1 MFSLKAIVPDFSRSF
16 GVILNQKD
24 EVVETLYHTEYLR
37 DVVVDYVTETQAFN
51 KAMKRY
57 CVDSAGTP
65 DEYHLKPEFKFEMA
79 CHAKVTKGF
88 DRFIKIYYGTSG
100 SGKTY
105 NLAKLIRRYRQ
116 VFPKNTIIYASVN
129 DVKNEPAFKPLV
141 EPVVDESSPG
151 EKVLDKVTGQPATKS
166 IIKELDLNKIET
178 VLDVF
183 NPLFQDSLM
192 LFDDLDANCGVFTY
206 TDIDPTM
213 TPEKFKTLSIK
224 EQGAITKQVDQ
235 KMEIVSKFLRLTAK
249 SVIFNARK
257 QHINFAYIFHSF
269 FNNKF
274 ENELIGEASSCVVFP
289 SKLDMSTFS
298 RWLVAKL
305 LFTRKEAKWFT
316 EKRWFKWDFCE
327 IDKTSARKFV
337 LCNDV
342 LKMF

>member
-1 MFSLKAIVPDFSRSF
+1 MFSLKSIVPDFSRSF
-16 GVILNQKD
+16 GLILDAKTNK
-24 EVVETLYHTEYLR
+24 VVETLYHTEYLR
-37 DVVVDYVTETQAFN
+37 DIVVDYTGESIVF
-51 KAMKRY
+51 KKSMKKY
-57 CVDSAGTP
+57 CEEIAGE
-65 DEYHLKPEFKFEMA
+65 EYKLKPDWKFEMA
-79 CHAKVTKGF
+79 CHANETKGF

-100 SGKTY
+100 SGKTF

-116 VFPKNTIIYASVN
+116 AFPKNTIIYASVN
-129 DVKNEPAFKPLV
+129 DVKNEPAFSDLV
-141 EPVVDESSPG
+141 DT
-151 EKVLDKVTGQPATKS
+151 VLDKDTGKPVLDEATGKPATKS
-166 IIKELDLNKIET
+166 FIKELDLNKIET

-183 NPLFQDSLM
+183 NPLFTNSLM

-224 EQGAITKQVDQ
+224 EQGAITKAVEA
-235 KMEIVSKFLRLTAK
+235 KMDIVSKFLRLTAK
-249 SVIFNARK
+249 SIIFNARK
-257 QHINFAYIFHSF
+257 QKINFGYIFHSF

-274 ENELIGEASSCVVFP
+274 ENELIGEATSCVVFP

-305 LFTRKEAKWFT
+305 LFTRKEATWFT
-316 EKRWFKWDFCE
+316 EKHWYKWDFCE

-337 LCNDV
+337 LCNDT

>member
-1 MFSLKAIVPDFSRSF
+1 MFSLKPIIPDFSRSF
-16 GVILNQKD
+16 GVILNQKG
-24 EVVETLYHTEYLR
+24 ETVETLWHTEYLR
-37 DVVVDYVTETQAFN
+37 DQKIDYAGETKAFVEDMQ
-51 KAMKRY
+51 KY
-57 CVDSAGTP
+57 CSKIEQ
-65 DEYHLKPEFKFEMA
+65 DEYTLKPGFGFEMA
-79 CHAKVTKGF
+79 CHARATKGF
-88 DRFIKIYYGTSG
+88 DRFIKIYYGASG
-100 SGKTY
+100 SGKTF

-116 VFPKNTIIYASVN
+116 VFPVNTNIIYASVN
-129 DVKNEPAFKPLV
+129 DVKNEPAFRDLTEPVLDESTGK
-141 EPVVDESSPG
+141 PVVDSA
-151 EKVLDKVTGQPATKS
+151 TGKPVTKS
-166 IIKELDLNKIET
+166 IIKELDLGKIET

-183 NPLFQDSLM
+183 NPIFAESLL

-206 TDIDPTM
+206 TSIDPTM
-213 TPEKFKTLSIK
+213 TPEKFKSLSIK
-224 EQGAITKQVDQ
+224 EQGTITKLVDQ
-235 KMEIVSKFLRLTAK
+235 KMEIVSKFLRMTAK

-257 QHINFAYIFHSF
+257 QRINFAYIFHSF

-305 LFTRKEAKWFT
+305 LFTRAQAKWFI

-337 LCNDV
+337 LTNDT

>member
-16 GVILNQKD
+16 GVILNEKD

-37 DVVVDYVTETQAFN
+37 DVPVDYTAETQAFT

-57 CVDSAGTP
+57 CVPSADAP
-65 DEYHLKPEFKFEMA
+65 DEYRLKPEYKFEMA
-79 CHAKVTKGF
+79 CHARVTKGF

-100 SGKTY
+100 SGKTF

-116 VFPKNTIIYASVN
+116 VFPKNSIIYASVN
-129 DVKNEPAFKPLV
+129 DAKNEPAFDSLV
-141 EPVVDESSPG
+141 EPVVDEKTG
-151 EKVLDKVTGQPATKS
+151 EKVIDKETGKPVTKS
-166 IIKELDLNKIET
+166 IIKELDLGKIET

-183 NPLFQDSLM
+183 NPLFQNSLM

-213 TPEKFKTLSIK
+213 TPEKFKSLSIK
-224 EQGAITKQVDQ
+224 EQGAITKLVDQ

-249 SVIFNARK
+249 SIIFNARK
-257 QHINFAYIFHSF
+257 QKINFTYIFHSF

-274 ENELIGEASSCVVFP
+274 ENELIGEATSCVVFP

-305 LFTRKEAKWFT
+305 LFTRKEALWFT
-316 EKRWFKWDFCE
+316 EKKWYKWDFCE

>member
-16 GVILNQKD
+16 GLILDSKTNK
-24 EVVETLYHTEYLR
+24 VVETLYHTEYLR
-37 DVVVDYVTETQAFN
+37 DIVVDYTGESNAF
-51 KAMKRY
+51 KKSMKKY
-57 CVDSAGTP
+57 CDEIME
-65 DEYHLKPEFKFEMA
+65 DEYKLKPEWKFEMA
-79 CHAKVTKGF
+79 CHASETKGF

-100 SGKTY
+100 SGKTF

-116 VFPKNTIIYASVN
+116 AFPKNTIIYASVN
-129 DVKNEPAFKPLV
+129 DVKNEPAFSDLVDPVLDEATGKP
-141 EPVVDESSPG
+141 
-151 EKVLDKVTGQPATKS
+151 VLDKTTGKTATKS
-166 IIKELDLNKIET
+166 FIKELDLNKIET

-183 NPLFQDSLM
+183 NPLFSNSLM

-224 EQGAITKQVDQ
+224 EQGAITKAVEA
-235 KMEIVSKFLRLTAK
+235 KMDIVSKFLRLTAK
-249 SVIFNARK
+249 SIIFNARK
-257 QHINFAYIFHSF
+257 QKINFGYIFHSF

-274 ENELIGEASSCVVFP
+274 ENELIGEATSCVVFP

-316 EKRWFKWDFCE
+316 EKKWYKWDFCE
-327 IDKTSARKFV
+327 IDKTSARKFA
-337 LCNDV
+337 LCNDT

>member
-1 MFSLKAIVPDFSRSF
+1 MFSLKSIVPEFSRSF
-16 GVILNQKD
+16 GVIIDKSGS
-24 EVVETLYHTEYLR
+24 VVETLWHTEYLR
-37 DVVVDYVTETQAFN
+37 DIAVDYKKEMEDFKKGIA
-51 KAMKRY
+51 KY
-57 CVDSAGTP
+57 CVTSNVA
-65 DEYHLKPEFKFEMA
+65 DEYNLKPEYKFEMA
-79 CHAKVTKGF
+79 CHARVTKGF
-88 DRFIKIYYGTSG
+88 DRFIKIYYGASG

-105 NLAKLIRRYRQ
+105 NLAKLIHRYRQ
-116 VFPKNTIIYASVN
+116 VFPKNSVIYASVN
-129 DVKNEPAFKPLV
+129 DVKNEPAFKALE
-141 EPVVDESSPG
+141 EPVLDEISQKPI
-151 EKVLDKVTGQPATKS
+151 LDETSQKPVMKS

-183 NPLFQDSLM
+183 NPIFKDSLM

-213 TPEKFKTLSIK
+213 TPEKFKALSIK
-224 EQGAITKQVDQ
+224 EQASITKLVDQ

>member
-1 MFSLKAIVPDFSRSF
+1 MFSLKSIVPEFSRSF
-16 GVILNQKD
+16 GVILNQD
-24 EVVETLYHTEYLR
+24 NNVVETLYHTEYLR
-37 DVVVDYVTETQAFN
+37 DIVVDYTGESQAFS
-51 KAMKRY
+51 KAMKKY
-57 CVDSAGTP
+57 CTTIGS
-65 DEYHLKPEFKFEMA
+65 DEYHLKPEYKFEMA

-129 DVKNEPAFKPLV
+129 DVKNEPAFKSLEEPVLDAETGKPLV
-141 EPVVDESSPG
+141 
-151 EKVLDKVTGQPATKS
+151 DKETKKPITHS

-183 NPLFQDSLM
+183 NPLFSDSLM

-206 TDIDPTM
+206 TDIDPSM
-213 TPEKFKTLSIK
+213 TPEKFKSLSIK
-224 EQGAITKQVDQ
+224 EQSAITKMVDQ
-235 KMEIVSKFLRLTAK
+235 KMDIVSKFLRLTAK
-249 SVIFNARK
+249 SIIFNARK

-298 RWLVAKL
+298 RWLVTKL
-305 LFTRKEAKWFT
+305 LFTRAEAKWFT

>member
-1 MFSLKAIVPDFSRSF
+1 MFSLKALIPDFSRSF
-16 GVILNQKD
+16 GVILDQKGT
-24 EVVETLYHTEYLR
+24 VVDTLYHTEYLR
-37 DVVVDYVTETQAFN
+37 DVKVDYDAENQVFVN
-51 KAMKRY
+51 AMKKY
-57 CVDSAGTP
+57 CSSVDN
-65 DEYHLKPEFKFEMA
+65 DEYKLEPEYRFEMA
-79 CHAKVTKGF
+79 CHSRVTKGF
-88 DRFIKIYYGTSG
+88 DRFIKIYYGASG
-100 SGKTY
+100 SGKTF
-105 NLAKLIRRYRQ
+105 NLAKLIHRYRQ
-116 VFPKNTIIYASVN
+116 AFPQNSIIYASVN
-129 DVKNEPAFKPLV
+129 DVKNEPAFNHLV
-141 EPVVDESSPG
+141 EPVLDPKTG
-151 EKVLDKVTGQPATKS
+151 KKVIDSETGKPVTKS
-166 IIKELDLNKIET
+166 IIKELDLRKIET

-183 NPLFQDSLM
+183 DPRFQNSLM

-206 TDIDPTM
+206 TDIDPNI

-224 EQGAITKQVDQ
+224 EQGAITKQVEQ

-289 SKLDMSTFS
+289 SKLDMATFS
-298 RWLVAKL
+298 RWLVAKI
-305 LFTRKEAKWFT
+305 LFTRKEALWFT
-316 EKRWFKWDFCE
+316 EKQWFKWDFCE